1 MKRWVI
7 FMPVA
12 ALAALAA
19 VLGLRMGQVPSETEI
34 INRYAAAY
42 LDMTPAG
49 ASPTDCAA
57 TTHSDPAVRM
67 VITCVHPNGVATTF
81 YTGPRGEPLPDPQQ
95 GPAA

>member
-1 MKRWVI
+1 MVFI
-7 FMPVA
+7 PVA
-12 ALAALAA
+12 ALAVFAG

-42 LDMTPAG
+42 LDMSPAG
-49 ASPTDCAA
+49 ASLTDCAA
-57 TTHSDPAVRM
+57 TTHPDPGVRM

-81 YTGPRGEPLPDPQQ
+81 YAGPRGEPLPDPHQ